1 MIIGNKH
8 TLLSRGCPKS
18 RRVSPFPSRNPSPW
32 PWSLWIRHL
41 LQELGLPCTEPIHI
55 YYDNMQNIQDA
66 SHHPCTKHFR
76 VEGHWVR
83 ELVDHGDAEMT
94 YARSAENITDI
105 LTKSLPLAQH
115 KFLVHKLGML
125 WFSPPVYTI
134 FLWFISPGGSV
145 ELSSSCGHLWFPHF
159 KLPLNP
165 LASLCIIL
173 RPRESRIYSLILLPS
188 TPISRC
194 RVVFLLFSLYIERAS
209 SIVTRKF
216 ICNYSFVCNE
226 SGHTL
231 STAFF
236 Q

>member
-1 MIIGNKH
+1 MFSDTDLPDSHSVGGYVCLYDGCIVAWVSKRQTRIALSTTESESMASIPGAKH
-8 TLLSRGCPKS
+8 A
-18 RRVSPFPSRNPSPW
+18 
-32 PWSLWIRHL
+32 LWIRHL

-125 WFSPPVYTI
+125 
-134 FLWFISPGGSV
+134 
-145 ELSSSCGHLWFPHF
+145 
-159 KLPLNP
+159 
-165 LASLCIIL
+165 
-173 RPRESRIYSLILLPS
+173 
-188 TPISRC
+188 
-194 RVVFLLFSLYIERAS
+194 
-209 SIVTRKF
+209 
-216 ICNYSFVCNE
+216 
-226 SGHTL
+226 
-231 STAFF
+231 
-236 Q
+236 